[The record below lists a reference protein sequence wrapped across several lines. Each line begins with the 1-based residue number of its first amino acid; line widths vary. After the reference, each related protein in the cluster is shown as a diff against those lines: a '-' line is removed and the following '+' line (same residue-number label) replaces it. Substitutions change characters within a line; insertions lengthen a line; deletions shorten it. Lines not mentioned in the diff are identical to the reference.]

1 MKSEQTLLMMQ
12 FISILGAPQY
22 WKNTGQTHFVLSFA
36 AKVGNWTKATTP
48 EATDIIDLEVEEAE
62 DFPQDITIKGSPIPI
77 DNNAK
82 SQTKT

>member
-1 MKSEQTLLMMQ
+1 M
-12 FISILGAPQY
+12 F
-22 WKNTGQTHFVLSFA
+22 SFA

-62 DFPQDITIKGSPIPI
+62 DFPQEINIKGSPITI

>member
-1 MKSEQTLLMMQ
+1 MMQ
-12 FISILGAPQY
+12 FVSILSAPQY
-22 WKNTGQTHFVLSFA
+22 WKNTGKTHIVFCIT

-62 DFPQDITIKGSPIPI
+62 DFPQEINIKGSPITI